1 VATRIFRILWRGII
15 FLLGSLSLWFI
26 VAKFIPY
33 VDRRVPLFFAL
44 LAAYCVLAYLIIP
57 SLIRLFRLVIKPNHI
72 PNYVTTGDGW
82 PSDPVNIAIV
92 ARNKK
97 SLVQAMKAA
106 GWYRAHDLTFHS
118 GLRELRS
125 IIMNSPYPEAP
136 LSNLYLFGQKQDI
149 GFEIPTNRAQSA
161 RTRHHVRF
169 WRVRDPRDR
178 HVVAHPHLS
187 FWQQQL
193 RSILGGRN
201 EVWVG
206 AATEEVTPLDI
217 QWYTGRL
224 THGGSHNSDRERDF
238 IIQTLQDTK
247 QAKRVFSTN
256 PGEEVTFRGQQFRT
270 IYVTDGSVKVI
281 ELR

>member
-1 VATRIFRILWRGII
+1 
-15 FLLGSLSLWFI
+15 LSLWF
-26 VAKFIPY
+26 VVTKFIPY

-44 LAAYCVLAYLIIP
+44 LAAYCVLAYLVIP

-72 PNYVTTGDGW
+72 PNYVTTSDGW

-92 ARNKK
+92 AKNKK
-97 SLVQAMKAA
+97 GLIEAMKAA
-106 GWYRAHDLTFHS
+106 GWYKADDLTFRS

-125 IIMNSPYPEAP
+125 IVMNSPYPEAP

-149 GFEIPTNRAQSA
+149 GFEIPTNRAGSA

-169 WRVRDPRDR
+169 WRVRDPSDR
-178 HVVAHPHLS
+178 HVAAHPHLS

-193 RSILGGRN
+193 HTLLNRRSD
-201 EVWVG
+201 VWVG

-238 IIQTLQDTK
+238 IIQTLKDSGRTR
-247 QAKRVFSTN
+247 RVYSTD
-256 PGEEVTFRGQQFRT
+256 PGEEITFRGQQFRT
-270 IYVTDGSVKVI
+270 IYVTDGSVKVV